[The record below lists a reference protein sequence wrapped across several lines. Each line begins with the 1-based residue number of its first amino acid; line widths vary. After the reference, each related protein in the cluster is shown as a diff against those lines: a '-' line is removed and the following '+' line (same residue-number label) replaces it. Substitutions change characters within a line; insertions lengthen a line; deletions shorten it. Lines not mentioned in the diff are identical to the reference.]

1 MEEGL
6 EQSVARLLAVVVVG
20 ENGLGGGAAE
30 VETVCVDVNGG
41 GGREHVKGPDDT
53 GTGRPRVAE
62 NGLVVAVEDGH
73 VGGLGEDGKLSSG
86 SVESLFDGFTA
97 A

>member
-6 EQSVARLLAVVVVG
+6 EQSVSWLLAVVVAG
-20 ENGLGGGAAE
+20 DNGLGGSAGE
-30 VETVCVDVNGG
+30 VEAGSVDVNGS
-41 GGREHVKGPDDT
+41 GGREHFKGPDDT

-73 VGGLGEDGKLSSG
+73 VGSLGEDGKLSSG
-86 SVESLFDGFTA
+86 SVEGLFDGFA
-97 A
+97 AA